1 MALFILCSWAL
12 ERKYHQRSDA
22 AQSWYAARS
31 SHEINESV
39 ALETFSR
46 TKKIVL
52 VVHRLPSPERLATIA
67 MYRPFFHTVVYLQP
81 QNSPDTPGELLRA
94 QERATLTGRLH
105 ANEVVRTPSA
115 TMGRV
120 LLSSILRRSKTTFLM
135 SSWLCV
141 LDLRMPSTPQDG
153 LLCRPCICL
162 HSRSDGGRWKLGA
175 QHFYGAN
182 LHACR

>member
-1 MALFILCSWAL
+1 MDRVGRTRWLPSAACMALFILCSWTL
-12 ERKYHQRSDA
+12 ERTYHQRSDA
-22 AQSWYAARS
+22 AQLWHAVRS

-39 ALETFSR
+39 ALEIFSR

-81 QNSPDTPGELLRA
+81 QNSPDAPGELLRA

-120 LLSSILRRSKTTFLM
+120 LLCSVLRRSKNYFPDVFMPVRPRSTN
-135 SSWLCV
+135 V
-141 LDLRMPSTPQDG
+141 LNTAGRTSMPTVHMP
-153 LLCRPCICL
+153 
-162 HSRSDGGRWKLGA
+162 A
-175 QHFYGAN
+175 
-182 LHACR
+182 